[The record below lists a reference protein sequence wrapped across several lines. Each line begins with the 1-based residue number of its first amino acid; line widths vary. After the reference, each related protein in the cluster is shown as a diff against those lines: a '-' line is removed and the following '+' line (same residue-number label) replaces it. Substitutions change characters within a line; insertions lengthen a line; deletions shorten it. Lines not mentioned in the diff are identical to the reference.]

1 MSIER
6 LCVVVLIGAAVL
18 ASVPSIPGSLVSAH
32 HAAAGYARDSDSV
45 VRLEGVVVEFRWR
58 NPHVVLVWDVT
69 DASGTV
75 VRWRGELA
83 SPSSMTGRAGMNRTS
98 LKPGDPVEVYAFPAL
113 RGTPQSIP
121 IRILSDGRMLLED
134 NVRGGGTV
142 FEN

>member
-1 MSIER
+1 MSIQR
-6 LCVVVLIGAAVL
+6 LWVVAPFAAVL
-18 ASVPSIPGSLVSAH
+18 FASLTSMPGGVVSAH
-32 HAAAGYARDSDSV
+32 HAAAGYAREADSV

-69 DASGTV
+69 DASGEV

-83 SPSSMTGRAGMNRTS
+83 SPSSMTGRAGMTRTS
-98 LKPGDPVEVYAFPAL
+98 LRPGDPVEVYAFPAL

-121 IRILSDGRMLLED
+121 IRILSDGQMLLED

>member
-1 MSIER
+1 MSIQR
-6 LCVVVLIGAAVL
+6 LWVVAVITVAVL
-18 ASVPSIPGSLVSAH
+18 ASVPGMLGGLVSAH
-32 HAAAGYARDSDSV
+32 HAAAGYSRDPDSV
-45 VRLEGVVVEFRWR
+45 VKLEGVVVEFRWR

-69 DASGTV
+69 DDGGEV
-75 VRWRGELA
+75 VRWSGELA
-83 SPSSMTGRAGMNRTS
+83 SPSSMTGRAGMNSSS

-121 IRILSDGRMLLED
+121 IRILSNGRMLLED